1 MLITTPYWLRLAG
14 VFPGIGDPAMLPL
27 LFAFATLGTACGVTA
42 YILGASMLADVVED
56 SEMRTGRRS
65 EGMFFAGG
73 FFVQKCTSGIGIFV
87 CGLILA
93 AAGFPEKAVPGQV
106 PAPVID
112 RLTLIYACCYVTFN
126 ILAAFFYTRFP
137 FGRHEHELRMAR
149 LTGAP
154 VIDAAPREPFA

>member
-1 MLITTPYWLRLAG
+1 MRDPGRHGGDGRDRQRRQSGVDSARL
-14 VFPGIGDPAMLPL
+14 
-27 LFAFATLGTACGVTA
+27 
-42 YILGASMLADVVED
+42 
-56 SEMRTGRRS
+56 
-65 EGMFFAGG
+65 
-73 FFVQKCTSGIGIFV
+73 
-87 CGLILA
+87 
-93 AAGFPEKAVPGQV
+93 
-106 PAPVID
+106 D